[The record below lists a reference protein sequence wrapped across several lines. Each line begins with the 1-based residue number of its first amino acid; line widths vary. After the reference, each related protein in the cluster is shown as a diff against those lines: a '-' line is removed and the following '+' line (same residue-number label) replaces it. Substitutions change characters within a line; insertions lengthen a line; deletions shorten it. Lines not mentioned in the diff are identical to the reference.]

1 MAQTN
6 TFDAYYDG
14 DLVFTDGDYML
25 VTDRDA
31 FKNVLKLKTAISTG
45 DFLADTNLGS
55 NLMLAIGQLSPSA
68 SNKEIIRVIKGETT
82 KALFYADA
90 MLAALTTIDVH
101 VSDTPDKSVSISI
114 NFQDNN
120 VTLPQALRLNFVYTN
135 AGWQMYIDD

>member
-1 MAQTN
+1 MQTK

-14 DLVFTDGDYML
+14 DLMFVDGDYML

-31 FKNVLKLKTAISTG
+31 FKNVLKLKTAISAG

-55 NLMLAIGQLSPSA
+55 NLMIAIGQLPPSA
-68 SNKEIIRVIKGETT
+68 SDKEIVRVIKGEIV

-90 MLAALTTIDVH
+90 MLAALASVDVH
-101 VSDTPDKSVSISI
+101 VNDTPDKSVSVSI
-114 NFQDNN
+114 NFDDAN
-120 VTLPQALRLNFVYTN
+120 VSLPQSLRLNFVYTN